1 MSEHLPVSAG
11 EGLPE
16 PTVLPDAA
24 SDSPAE
30 PDLDRIEEDLLAQ
43 TAEVVQQVQSQMADL
58 ARREESFRTQLGQL
72 DQERRAFRLE
82 QQHFETDTARTRES
96 LESRRSELAIE
107 SDQLRQERAELGA
120 ERESAAAEF
129 RRLQAD
135 RARYRQ
141 ELQAELHNDRTELQ
155 QTIARAD
162 ELQAGLAKRE
172 EALQIERREFDASLD
187 SARALLDEELAG
199 RRAEFDEQLKAD
211 RGQMEAEV
219 NEQLKADRGQ
229 MEAEVNE
236 AAMTEELKAD
246 RHQLEQERERFQ
258 QTITDWERRQEQDIA
273 DQRRRQETLDEE
285 QRRSEREIDELR
297 RRIWD
302 EIDTERTEHQNRLRA
317 ELQRAT
323 QEWEQ
328 SQAESH
334 RKMALEQSRLRFQQD
349 HLQRTREEVETAQNQ
364 LRVEYQKSRQRLED
378 MLDIQR
384 LRDRQLDRRRAM
396 YEHIEQSLARR
407 QDTVVKLHQS
417 VESHSGRE
425 RERLSAERESWELKL
440 QSQSAEN
447 RRQTDILA
455 LHAEN
460 LEKRRMRL
468 DTLRTEIESRH
479 SELLETQLA
488 VEEAWAQLSQI
499 TGDDAVQARVDE
511 TRSQLSIFYT
521 SLRQGLTSQQ
531 TDLDEARDQLTQQ
544 RQEFHLERQQLTEAF
559 ADQEQQLR
567 RRAESLRVQLGQ
579 VEQQEAE
586 WQRAR
591 DAWIRERLEA
601 EEIIRELLAE
611 LADAPEQLE
620 QNPLPADLMSL
631 PGLLG
636 LSNLHGDAA

>member
-1 MSEHLPVSAG
+1 MSENQPDSLG

-16 PTVLPDAA
+16 PGTVPH
-24 SDSPAE
+24 DSSTATPAE
-30 PDLDRIEEDLLAQ
+30 PELDRLEDELLSQ
-43 TAEVVQQVQSQMADL
+43 TAEVVQQVQTQLADL
-58 ARREESFRTQLGQL
+58 SRREEGFRHQLGQL
-72 DQERRAFRLE
+72 DQERRSFRLE
-82 QQHFETDTARTRES
+82 QQQFETDTARTRES
-96 LESRRSELAIE
+96 LETRRSELAIE
-107 SDQLRQERAELGA
+107 SDQLRQERAQLGA
-120 ERESAAAEF
+120 ERESAASEY

-141 ELQAELHNDRTELQ
+141 ELQNELHNDRTELQ
-155 QTIARAD
+155 QTIAQVD
-162 ELQAGLAKRE
+162 ELQASLAERE
-172 EALQIERREFDASLD
+172 EQLRTERSEFDSSLD
-187 SARALLDEELAG
+187 TARAMLDEELAG
-199 RRAEFDEQLKAD
+199 RRAEFEEQLEAD
-211 RGQMEAEV
+211 RA
-219 NEQLKADRGQ
+219 R

-236 AAMTEELKAD
+236 AAMTDELKAD
-246 RHQLEQERERFQ
+246 RLRLDQERARFQ
-258 QTITDWERRQEQDIA
+258 ETVDDWERRKEQDLASHRHRQEQ
-273 DQRRRQETLDEE
+273 LDEE
-285 QRRSEREIDELR
+285 QRRTEHEIDELR
-297 RRIWD
+297 RRVWD
-302 EIDTERTEHQNRLRA
+302 EIDTERNEHQNRLQA

-323 QEWEQ
+323 ESWER
-328 SQAESH
+328 SQAES
-334 RKMALEQSRLRFQQD
+334 RKQAALEASRIRFQQD
-349 HLQRTREEVETAQNQ
+349 HLQRTREEVEAAQDQ

-396 YEHIEQSLARR
+396 HEHIEQSLVRR
-407 QDTVVKLHQS
+407 QDTIVKLHQS
-417 VESHSGRE
+417 VESHSARE

-460 LEKRRMRL
+460 LEKRRTRL

-488 VEEAWAQLSQI
+488 VDEAWAQLSQV
-499 TGDDAVQARVDE
+499 TGDDGVQARVDE
-511 TRSQLSIFYT
+511 TREQLSVFYT

-531 TDLDEARDQLTQQ
+531 DDLEEARDQLAQH

-567 RRAESLRVQLGQ
+567 RRGESLRVQLDQ
-579 VEQQEAE
+579 VEQQEAD

-611 LADAPEQLE
+611 LADAPERPE

-636 LSNLHGDAA
+636 LSNLHSDAA

>member
-1 MSEHLPVSAG
+1 MIENPPASSG
-11 EGLPE
+11 ESLPE
-16 PTVLPDAA
+16 PPTGQPDASPTA
-24 SDSPAE
+24 PAE
-30 PDLDRIEEDLLAQ
+30 PELDHLEDDLLAQ
-43 TAEVVQQVQSQMADL
+43 TAEVVQQVQTQLADL
-58 ARREESFRTQLGQL
+58 SRREESFRGQLGQL
-72 DQERRAFRLE
+72 DQERRAFRFE
-82 QQHFETDTARTRES
+82 QQQFETDTARTRES
-96 LESRRSELAIE
+96 LESRRNELAIE
-107 SDQLRQERAELGA
+107 SDQLRQERAQLGA
-120 ERESAAAEF
+120 ERETAAAEY

-141 ELQAELHNDRTELQ
+141 ELQAELHDDRTELQ
-155 QTIARAD
+155 QTIARAS
-162 ELQAGLAKRE
+162 ELQAGLAERE
-172 EALQIERREFDASLD
+172 DALRVEREQFESSLD
-187 SARALLDEELAG
+187 TARALLDEELAA
-199 RRAEFDEQLKAD
+199 RRTKFDEQLVDD
-211 RGQMEAEV
+211 RARMET
-219 NEQLKADRGQ
+219 
-229 MEAEVNE
+229 EVNE
-236 AAMTEELKAD
+236 AALTEELKAD
-246 RHQLEQERERFQ
+246 RQRLEQERVRFQ
-258 QTITDWERRQEQDIA
+258 ETTAEWEQRKAQDVVE
-273 DQRRRQETLDEE
+273 QRRRQERLDEE
-285 QRRSEREIDELR
+285 QRRAEREIDELR
-297 RRIWD
+297 RRVWD
-302 EIDTERTEHQNRLRA
+302 EIDAERNEHQQKLQS

-323 QEWEQ
+323 KEWEQ
-328 SQAESH
+328 AQAEC
-334 RKMALEQSRLRFQQD
+334 RKQTALEQSRLRFQQD
-349 HLQRTREEVETAQNQ
+349 HLHRTREEVETAQNQ

-407 QDTVVKLHQS
+407 KDTVVKLHQS
-417 VESHSGRE
+417 VESHGARE

-460 LEKRRMRL
+460 LEKRRTRL

-488 VEEAWAQLSQI
+488 VDEAWAQLSQV
-499 TGDDAVQARVDE
+499 TGDDGVQARVDE
-511 TRSQLSIFYT
+511 TRSQLSVFYS

-531 TDLDEARDQLTQQ
+531 TDLEEARDQLVQQ
-544 RQEFHLERQQLTEAF
+544 RQEFHVERQQLTEAF

-591 DAWIRERLEA
+591 DAWTRERLEA
-601 EEIIRELLAE
+601 EEIIRDLLAE
-611 LADAPEQLE
+611 LADAPERPE

-636 LSNLHGDAA
+636 LSQLHGDAA

>member
-1 MSEHLPVSAG
+1 MSENLPVSSG
-11 EGLPE
+11 DELPE
-16 PTVLPDAA
+16 PTTLPPVAA
-24 SDSPAE
+24 SDSSTE
-30 PDLDRIEEDLLAQ
+30 PDLDLLEDDLLAQ
-43 TAEVVQQVQSQMADL
+43 TAQVVQQVQTQLADL
-58 ARREESFRTQLGQL
+58 ARREEGFRTQLGQL
-72 DQERRAFRLE
+72 DQERRAFRFE
-82 QQHFETDTARTRES
+82 RQQFESDTARTRES
-96 LESRRSELAIE
+96 LESRRRELAIE
-107 SDQLRQERAELGA
+107 SDQLRQERAQLGA
-120 ERESAAAEF
+120 EREAVATEN

-155 QTIARAD
+155 QTIARVD
-162 ELQAGLAKRE
+162 ELQASLTERE
-172 EALQIERREFDASLD
+172 EALRAERREFESSFDT
-187 SARALLDEELAG
+187 ARALLDEELAS
-199 RRAEFDEQLKAD
+199 RRSEFQQQLATE
-211 RGQMEAEV
+211 RARMEAEV
-219 NEQLKADRGQ
+219 NE
-229 MEAEVNE
+229 EAL
-236 AAMTEELKAD
+236 TEELRTD
-246 RHQLEQERERFQ
+246 RQRLEQERARFQ
-258 QTITDWERRQEQDIA
+258 QTAQDWEQRKEQDVA
-273 DQRRRQETLDEE
+273 DQQRRRKQIDEE
-285 QRRSEREIDELR
+285 QRRAEHEIDELR
-297 RRIWD
+297 RRVWD
-302 EIDTERTEHQNRLRA
+302 EIDTERTEHQSRLQAELLRA
-317 ELQRAT
+317 T
-323 QEWEQ
+323 TEWDQ
-328 SQAESH
+328 SQAES
-334 RKMALEQSRLRFQQD
+334 RKQSALEQSRLRFQQD
-349 HLQRTREEVETAQNQ
+349 HLQRTRDEVETAQNQ

-396 YEHIEQSLARR
+396 YEHIERSLARR
-407 QDTVVKLHQS
+407 QDTIVKLHQS
-417 VESHSGRE
+417 VESHSARE

-460 LEKRRMRL
+460 LEKRRTRL

-488 VEEAWAQLSQI
+488 VDEGWAQLSQV
-499 TGDDAVQARVDE
+499 TGDDGVQDRVDE
-511 TRSQLSIFYT
+511 TREQLSTFYT
-521 SLRQGLTSQQ
+521 SLRQGLSSQQ
-531 TDLDEARDQLTQQ
+531 TDLEEARDQLAQH

-567 RRAESLRVQLGQ
+567 RRGESLRVQLGQ

-601 EEIIRELLAE
+601 EEIIRDLLAE
-611 LADAPEQLE
+611 LAEAPERLE